1 MGIFRSIYLNLS
13 SEKKLRKKSNKMFSK
28 LKKVGF
34 YEKEGTKHIR
44 LANKYNDYV
53 NAIGSKSANKL
64 PKRKHGW
71 YISKDD

>member
-1 MGIFRSIYLNLS
+1 MGILRDIYFKLS
-13 SEKKLRKKSNKMFSK
+13 SEEKLRKKSNKMFNK

-34 YEKEGTKHIR
+34 YEKEGTKHMR
-44 LANKYNDYV
+44 LGNKYNDYV
-53 NAIGSKSANKL
+53 NAIGSKCADKL